1 MLPSLLRF
9 KYISLLNPANR
20 VLQAIRRGGLVLFKT
35 EQGSNMDI
43 ENIDK
48 LMAQAQ
54 SLSLEFGLKIVT
66 ALAIFIIGK
75 WVARK
80 LGSAVTKLLE
90 KGSGDPMLVR
100 FVGNIVYFALLTF
113 VILAAI
119 AQMGVQTTSFVAA
132 LGAAGFAVGLALQ
145 GSLGNFAAGI
155 LLLAFRPFR
164 VGHFIEGAG
173 TAGTVEE
180 VHIFNTI
187 LRTPDNKSIV
197 IPNSQLTSGTITN
210 FTAKTERRVD
220 LTFGVSYS
228 DDIDKV
234 KAVIR
239 EVMAEDDRILPEPA
253 PVVGLMSLGESSVDF
268 VVRPWVKS
276 ENYWPVLFDLNERMK
291 KRFDA
296 EGISIPFPQRDVHII
311 EKAKV

>member
-1 MLPSLLRF
+1 MESVDTLL
-9 KYISLLNPANR
+9 
-20 VLQAIRRGGLVLFKT
+20 LQI
-35 EQGSNMDI
+35 
-43 ENIDK
+43 
-48 LMAQAQ
+48 Q
-54 SLSLEFGLKIVT
+54 SLTLDFGLKIFT
-66 ALAIFIIGK
+66 ALVIFLVGK

-80 LGSAVTKLLE
+80 LGNLVTKLLE
-90 KGSGDPMLVR
+90 KGTGDPMLVR
-100 FVGNIVYFALLTF
+100 FVGNIVYFSLLIF

-119 AQMGVQTTSFVAA
+119 AQMGVQTTSMVAA

-173 TAGTVEE
+173 ISGTVEE
-180 VHIFNTI
+180 VHIFNTL

-197 IPNSQLTSGTITN
+197 IPNSQLTGGTITN
-210 FTAKTERRVD
+210 YSAKAERRVD
-220 LTFGVSYS
+220 LTFGVGYG

-234 KAVIR
+234 KSVIGQ
-239 EVMAEDDRILPEPA
+239 VLAEDARILAEPA
-253 PVVGLMSLGESSVDF
+253 PVIGLVSLGDSSVNF
-268 VVRPWVKS
+268 VVRPWVAS
-276 ENYWPVLFDLNERMK
+276 ADYWPVLFDLNERMK

-311 EKAKV
+311 EHKKA

>member
-1 MLPSLLRF
+1 
-9 KYISLLNPANR
+9 
-20 VLQAIRRGGLVLFKT
+20 
-35 EQGSNMDI
+35 MDI

-48 LMAQAQ
+48 LLVQAQ
-54 SLSLEFGLKIVT
+54 SLSLEFGVKIVT

-311 EKAKV
+311 EKAKI

>member
-1 MLPSLLRF
+1 
-9 KYISLLNPANR
+9 
-20 VLQAIRRGGLVLFKT
+20 
-35 EQGSNMDI
+35 MDV

-48 LMAQAQ
+48 LLAQAQ
-54 SLSLEFGLKIVT
+54 ILSVEFGLKIVT

-155 LLLAFRPFR
+155 LLLVFRPFR

-180 VHIFNTI
+180 VHIFNTR

-210 FTAKTERRVD
+210 FTAKSERRVD

-239 EVMAEDDRILPEPA
+239 EVMAEDDRILPEPE
-253 PVVGLMSLGESSVDF
+253 PVVGLMTLGESSVDF

-311 EKAKV
+311 EKAKI

>member
-1 MLPSLLRF
+1 
-9 KYISLLNPANR
+9 
-20 VLQAIRRGGLVLFKT
+20 
-35 EQGSNMDI
+35 MDI

-48 LMAQAQ
+48 LLAQAQ
-54 SLSLEFGLKIVT
+54 ILSIEFGLKIVT

-155 LLLAFRPFR
+155 LLLVFRPFR

-180 VHIFNTI
+180 VHIFNTR

-210 FTAKTERRVD
+210 FTAKSERRVD

-239 EVMAEDDRILPEPA
+239 EVMAEDDRILPEPE
-253 PVVGLMSLGESSVDF
+253 PVVGLMTLGESSVDF

-311 EKAKV
+311 EKAKI

>member
-1 MLPSLLRF
+1 
-9 KYISLLNPANR
+9 
-20 VLQAIRRGGLVLFKT
+20 
-35 EQGSNMDI
+35 MDI

-48 LMAQAQ
+48 LLAQAQ
-54 SLSLEFGLKIVT
+54 ILSVEFGLKIVT

-155 LLLAFRPFR
+155 LLLVFRPFR

-180 VHIFNTI
+180 VHIFNTR

-210 FTAKTERRVD
+210 FSAKSERRVD

-228 DDIDKV
+228 DDIDRV

-239 EVMAEDDRILPEPA
+239 EVMAEDDRILPEPE
-253 PVVGLMSLGESSVDF
+253 PVVGLMTLGESSVDF

-311 EKAKV
+311 EKAKI

>member
-1 MLPSLLRF
+1 
-9 KYISLLNPANR
+9 
-20 VLQAIRRGGLVLFKT
+20 
-35 EQGSNMDI
+35 MDI

-48 LMAQAQ
+48 LLAQAQ
-54 SLSLEFGLKIVT
+54 VLSLEFGLKIVT

-155 LLLAFRPFR
+155 LLLVFRPFR

-180 VHIFNTI
+180 VHIFNTR

-210 FTAKTERRVD
+210 FTAKSERRVD

-239 EVMAEDDRILPEPA
+239 EVMAEDDRILPEPE
-253 PVVGLMSLGESSVDF
+253 PVVGLMTLGESSVDF

-276 ENYWPVLFDLNERMK
+276 ENYWPVLFDLNERIK

-311 EKAKV
+311 EKAKI

>member
-1 MLPSLLRF
+1 MEL
-9 KYISLLNPANR
+9 
-20 VLQAIRRGGLVLFKT
+20 
-35 EQGSNMDI
+35 
-43 ENIDK
+43 ENIDT
-48 LMAQAQ
+48 LFTQVQ

-119 AQMGVQTTSFVAA
+119 AQMGVETTSFVAA

-155 LLLAFRPFR
+155 LLLVFRPFR

-173 TAGTVEE
+173 TSGTVEE
-180 VHIFNTI
+180 VHIFNTR
-187 LRTPDNKSIV
+187 LRTPDNKSII
-197 IPNSQLTSGTITN
+197 IPNSQLTGGTITN

-228 DDIDKV
+228 DDIDHV
-234 KAVIR
+234 KAVIGDVLSQD
-239 EVMAEDDRILPEPA
+239 ERILAEPA
-253 PVVGLMSLGESSVDF
+253 PVVGLMSLGDSSVNF

-276 ENYWPVLFDLNERMK
+276 EDYWAVLFDLNERMK

-311 EKAKV
+311 EKVKSQ

>member
-1 MLPSLLRF
+1 
-9 KYISLLNPANR
+9 
-20 VLQAIRRGGLVLFKT
+20 
-35 EQGSNMDI
+35 MDI

-48 LMAQAQ
+48 LLSQAQ
-54 SLSLEFGLKIVT
+54 SLSMEFGLKIVT

-75 WVARK
+75 WIARK

-119 AQMGVQTTSFVAA
+119 AQMGVETTSFVAA

-155 LLLAFRPFR
+155 LLLTFRPFR

-180 VHIFNTI
+180 VHIFNTR

-197 IPNSQLTSGTITN
+197 IPNSQLTGSTITN

-239 EVMAEDDRILPEPA
+239 EVMAEDERILAEPA

>member
-1 MLPSLLRF
+1 
-9 KYISLLNPANR
+9 
-20 VLQAIRRGGLVLFKT
+20 
-35 EQGSNMDI
+35 
-43 ENIDK
+43 
-48 LMAQAQ
+48 
-54 SLSLEFGLKIVT
+54 
-66 ALAIFIIGK
+66 
-75 WVARK
+75 
-80 LGSAVTKLLE
+80 
-90 KGSGDPMLVR
+90 
-100 FVGNIVYFALLTF
+100 
-113 VILAAI
+113 
-119 AQMGVQTTSFVAA
+119 VQTTSFVAA

>member
-1 MLPSLLRF
+1 
-9 KYISLLNPANR
+9 
-20 VLQAIRRGGLVLFKT
+20 
-35 EQGSNMDI
+35 MDI

-48 LMAQAQ
+48 LLAQAQ
-54 SLSLEFGLKIVT
+54 VLSLEFGLKIVT

-155 LLLAFRPFR
+155 LLLVFRPFR

-180 VHIFNTI
+180 VHIFNTR

-210 FTAKTERRVD
+210 FSAKSERRVD

-228 DDIDKV
+228 DDIDRV

-239 EVMAEDDRILPEPA
+239 EVMAEDDRILPEPE
-253 PVVGLMSLGESSVDF
+253 PVVGLMTLGESSVDF

-311 EKAKV
+311 EKAKI

>member
-1 MLPSLLRF
+1 MESVDTLL
-9 KYISLLNPANR
+9 SQ
-20 VLQAIRRGGLVLFKT
+20 VQGLT
-35 EQGSNMDI
+35 
-43 ENIDK
+43 
-48 LMAQAQ
+48 
-54 SLSLEFGLKIVT
+54 LELGLKIFT
-66 ALAIFIIGK
+66 ALVIFLVGK

-80 LGSAVTKLLE
+80 LGNLVTRLLE
-90 KGSGDPMLVR
+90 RGTGDPMLVR
-100 FVGNIVYFALLTF
+100 FVGNLVYFSLLTF

-119 AQMGVQTTSFVAA
+119 AQMGVQTTSMVAA

-173 TAGTVEE
+173 ISGTVEE
-180 VHIFNTI
+180 VHIFNTL

-197 IPNSQLTSGTITN
+197 IPNSQLTGGTITN
-210 FTAKTERRVD
+210 YTAKSERRVD
-220 LTFGVSYS
+220 LIFGVGYK

-234 KAVIR
+234 KKVIGQ
-239 EVMAEDDRILPEPA
+239 VLAEDTRILAEPA
-253 PVVGLMSLGESSVDF
+253 PVIGLLSLGDSSVNF
-268 VVRPWVKS
+268 AVRPWVAS
-276 ENYWPVLFDLNERMK
+276 ENYWPVVFDLNERMK

-311 EKAKV
+311 EHKKD

>member
-1 MLPSLLRF
+1 
-9 KYISLLNPANR
+9 
-20 VLQAIRRGGLVLFKT
+20 
-35 EQGSNMDI
+35 MDI

-48 LMAQAQ
+48 LLAQAQ
-54 SLSLEFGLKIVT
+54 VLSLEFGLKIVT

-155 LLLAFRPFR
+155 LLLVFRPFR

-180 VHIFNTI
+180 VHIFNTR

-197 IPNSQLTSGTITN
+197 IPNSQLTSCTITN
-210 FTAKTERRVD
+210 FTAKSERRVD

-239 EVMAEDDRILPEPA
+239 EVMAEDDRILPEPE
-253 PVVGLMSLGESSVDF
+253 PVVGLMTLGESSVDF

-276 ENYWPVLFDLNERMK
+276 ENYWPVLFDLNERIK

-311 EKAKV
+311 EKAKI

>member
-9 KYISLLNPANR
+9 KYISPLNPANR
-20 VLQAIRRGGLVLFKT
+20 VLQAIRRGGLALCKT
-35 EQGSNMDI
+35 DQGSNMDI

>member
-1 MLPSLLRF
+1 
-9 KYISLLNPANR
+9 
-20 VLQAIRRGGLVLFKT
+20 
-35 EQGSNMDI
+35 
-43 ENIDK
+43 
-48 LMAQAQ
+48 
-54 SLSLEFGLKIVT
+54 
-66 ALAIFIIGK
+66 
-75 WVARK
+75 
-80 LGSAVTKLLE
+80 
-90 KGSGDPMLVR
+90 
-100 FVGNIVYFALLTF
+100 
-113 VILAAI
+113 
-119 AQMGVQTTSFVAA
+119 MGVETTSFVAA

-155 LLLAFRPFR
+155 LLLTFRPFR

-180 VHIFNTI
+180 VHIFNTR

-197 IPNSQLTSGTITN
+197 IPNSQLTGSTITN

-239 EVMAEDDRILPEPA
+239 EVMAEDERILAEPA

>member
-1 MLPSLLRF
+1 
-9 KYISLLNPANR
+9 
-20 VLQAIRRGGLVLFKT
+20 
-35 EQGSNMDI
+35 MDI

-48 LMAQAQ
+48 LLAQAQ
-54 SLSLEFGLKIVT
+54 ILSIEFGLKIVT

-155 LLLAFRPFR
+155 LLLVFRPFR

-180 VHIFNTI
+180 VHIFNTR

-210 FTAKTERRVD
+210 FTAKSERRVD

-239 EVMAEDDRILPEPA
+239 EVMAEDDRILPEPE
-253 PVVGLMSLGESSVDF
+253 PVVGLMTLGESSVDF

-276 ENYWPVLFDLNERMK
+276 ENYWPVLFDLNERIK

-311 EKAKV
+311 EKAKI